1 MKIRIVTNKKDR
13 LKYSSRPTFINSII
27 FGKRLVAI
35 HDKPEEIRL
44 NKPIYVG
51 CAVLEESKLEMYKFY
66 YDFLRQKCNEISLV
80 YMDTV
85 GFIFE
90 VIGETFNAIMLGNK
104 EYFDLS
110 NFSKD
115 SKYYNPTN
123 QKVPGKMKEE
133 YAGTDILEVIAMKPK
148 SYSIK
153 DVNNNETNKHK
164 GHSDDFKHSEYKDTA
179 INKNFFTHSIKKISS
194 LHHKISTIE
203 ILKRSLS
210 CFDDKRCIR
219 DDGITTYALGHKN
232 IIKNE

>member
-1 MKIRIVTNKKDR
+1 MKIRIATNEKDC

-27 FGKRLVAI
+27 FGKILVAI

-66 YDFLRQKCNEISLV
+66 YDFLKQKCNEISLV

-123 QKVPGKMKEE
+123 KKVPGKMKDE
-133 YAGTDILEVIAMKPK
+133 YAGTDILDVIAMKPK

-153 DVNNNETNKHK
+153 DVKNNETSKHK
-164 GHSDDFKHSEYKDTA
+164 GHSHDFKHSEYKDTA
-179 INKNFFTHSIKKISS
+179 INKFFFMHPMRKISS
-194 LHHKISTIE
+194 LHHKIFTIE

-210 CFDDKRCIR
+210 CFDDKRCIC
-219 DDGITTYALGHKN
+219 DDGITTYTLGHKN
-232 IIKNE
+232 MIKNE